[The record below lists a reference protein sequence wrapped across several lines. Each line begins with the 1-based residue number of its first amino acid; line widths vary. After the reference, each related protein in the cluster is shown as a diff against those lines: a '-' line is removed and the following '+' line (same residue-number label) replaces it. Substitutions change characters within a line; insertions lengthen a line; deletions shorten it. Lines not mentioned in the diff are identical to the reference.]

1 MLSAAKSA
9 RARSVIASSIAGFG
23 RLGEHRPRAPY
34 NRVPRLADKPLAS
47 ALPQSGMGF
56 PNIPG
61 VVIKIMLVA

>member
-1 MLSAAKSA
+1 
-9 RARSVIASSIAGFG
+9 
-23 RLGEHRPRAPY
+23 
-34 NRVPRLADKPLAS
+34 LADKPLAS